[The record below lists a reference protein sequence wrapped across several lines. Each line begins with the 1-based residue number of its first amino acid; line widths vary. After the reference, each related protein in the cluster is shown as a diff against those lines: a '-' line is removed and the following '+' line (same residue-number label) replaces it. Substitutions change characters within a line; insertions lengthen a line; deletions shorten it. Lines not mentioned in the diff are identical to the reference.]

1 MKETENELGNIKPEK
16 LKLDLE
22 LVQKA
27 WNEHRNTV
35 SSPSAKAT
43 LEKVVLSISESVIK
57 VVVPSGV
64 SKEEISQE
72 ISLYQKLRKI
82 FNNNDLNIIVDI
94 DRGQFPDMSEDQ
106 SAKMY
111 TMKEKYDYLTTKNSE
126 LDNFV
131 KKLNLKIDQE

>member
-22 LVQKA
+22 LVQNA